1 MQRLANANA
10 DCKQTR
16 CSRAYEGD
24 VSCVV
29 TMAEML
35 GSSVLGRSAAYDR
48 AHARRVGGD

>member
-35 GSSVLGRSAAYDR
+35 GSSELGRSAAYEGPMR
-48 AHARRVGGD
+48 ARARGV

>member
-1 MQRLANANA
+1 MHQGMQRLANANA

-35 GSSVLGRSAAYDR
+35 GSSELGRSAAYEGPMR
-48 AHARRVGGD
+48 GV